1 MEAPKPIKRRWF
13 RFSLRTMFVALTFCA
28 LGSYWLAKPTILAH
42 EFVAAF
48 EAGDYAKVESMFVL
62 DSENGKVLA
71 KQFGTKQQLKR
82 TTVSIEPITWRRFLG
97 LRRDIHVEVPD
108 GEGAFEIDRQFG
120 IEVSPEGLE
129 LTYTM
134 TG

>member
-1 MEAPKPIKRRWF
+1 
-13 RFSLRTMFVALTFCA
+13 MFVALTFCA

-62 DSENGKVLA
+62 DGENGRVLA
-71 KQFGTKQQLKR
+71 EQFGTKRQLKR

-108 GEGAFEIDRQFG
+108 GEGMMEIDRQFG
-120 IEVSPEGLE
+120 IEVAPEGLK
-129 LTYTM
+129 LTYLM